1 MAAKVPIRAVFD
13 GTTATGLAE
22 YQTDEFIA
30 LAYGG
35 LGASLSIGSAGQVLK
50 VNSGASALEFGNV
63 EAVLNID
70 GMTNGSSAT
79 IADSDKFAISDGGT
93 EKYVLA
99 SQIKTYASSSDPS
112 SADGD
117 SLGTASLEWSDL
129 YLADGGIIYFGND
142 QDVTLTH
149 VADTGILLNG
159 TMAIQFN
166 DSSQYI
172 NAPSNT
178 ILDINATDEIEL
190 NATLLDVN
198 ANLDVSGTG
207 TIAGAVTTA
216 ALTASGILKTDDT
229 TEATSTTDGSLQTD
243 GGLSV
248 AKDVVAGDDVKLLS
262 DSAVLSFGAD
272 SEVTLTHVHNDGL
285 LLNSDN
291 QLQFRDSAINIR
303 SDADGDLDINAD
315 DEIELNSTLIDING
329 NLDVSG
335 TIVGASTLSATTITA
350 STAFV
355 PDASDG
361 ASLGTTSLEF
371 SNLYLA
377 DSASIYFGDDQDIT
391 LTHSPDTGLTT
402 NGTFQATTITA
413 TTAVVPDASDGAAL
427 GTTSLEWSDLYLA
440 DGAIIYFGDDQDI
453 TLTHSADTGLTTN
466 GTFQATTITA
476 TTAVVPDASDGA
488 ALGTTSLEWSDLYLA
503 DGAVIGFGDDQDVT
517 LTHVADAG
525 LLLNSSM
532 YLTFR
537 DSALK
542 ISSSADGQLD
552 IDADTEVEITATTV
566 DLNGNLDVSGTY
578 TGGGLMTTGGNIVIP
593 NSGNIGSVGDTDS
606 LAIDSSGNVTA
617 SQNLTVTGNF
627 TVNGTTTTVSTTN
640 MVVEDN
646 MIELNNGAGSNAN
659 DSGIVIER
667 GSTGDNAIIHWDES
681 ADKFQVGTTTATGS
695 STGNL
700 TVTTGTLVAN
710 VEGSGAGLTAGTT
723 PLTTLDIDGGTDI
736 GADLTTSDLIIVD
749 DGAGGTNRKAAL
761 SRINTLVQT
770 AGGFPITA
778 LDIDGGTDINAALT
792 ASDLIIVDDGAGGTN
807 RKAPL
812 SRVTTLTDAS
822 ATALAIALG

>member
-13 GTTATGLAE
+13 GSTATGLAE

-377 DSASIYFGDDQDIT
+377 DSAS
-391 LTHSPDTGLTT
+391 
-402 NGTFQATTITA
+402 
-413 TTAVVPDASDGAAL
+413 
-427 GTTSLEWSDLYLA
+427 
-440 DGAIIYFGDDQDI
+440 IYFGDDQDI

>member
-22 YQTDEFIA
+22 FQSSEFIA

-35 LGASLSIGSAGQVLK
+35 LGASLSLGSAGQALK
-50 VNSGASALEFGNV
+50 VNDAGNAVEFG
-63 EAVLNID
+63 AVTAANP
-70 GMTNGSSAT
+70 A
-79 IADSDKFAISDGGT
+79 
-93 EKYVLA
+93 
-99 SQIKTYASSSDPS
+99 

-129 YLADGGIIYFGND
+129 YLADGGVIYLGND

-149 VADTGILLNG
+149 VADTGILLNS
-159 TMAIQFN
+159 TMQLQFN

-172 NAPSNT
+172 NAPSNA

-190 NATLLDVN
+190 NATLADVN
-198 ANLDVSGTG
+198 ANLDVSGTYTGGGLMTTGGNIVIPNDGNIGSASDTDLMTLGSAVLTISGELDATTLDISGDADIDG
-207 TIAGAVTTA
+207 TLEADAITVDGTALAEFIADTAGGMVSSNTETGITVTYQDGDNTIDFAVDAAQTGITSIYNTSLAIGYGASHANIDFGTDNRITFDIDGTSQVILLDGVFRPTTDSDVDLGASAKYWKDAYIDTITTTGLVTA
-216 ALTASGILKTDDT
+216 GGRLITDDA

-248 AKDVVAGDDVKLLS
+248 VKDAVFGDDVKLLS

-329 NLDVSG
+329 NV
-335 TIVGASTLSATTITA
+335 
-350 STAFV
+350 
-355 PDASDG
+355 
-361 ASLGTTSLEF
+361 
-371 SNLYLA
+371 
-377 DSASIYFGDDQDIT
+377 
-391 LTHSPDTGLTT
+391 
-402 NGTFQATTITA
+402 
-413 TTAVVPDASDGAAL
+413 
-427 GTTSLEWSDLYLA
+427 
-440 DGAIIYFGDDQDI
+440 
-453 TLTHSADTGLTTN
+453 
-466 GTFQATTITA
+466 
-476 TTAVVPDASDGA
+476 
-488 ALGTTSLEWSDLYLA
+488 
-503 DGAVIGFGDDQDVT
+503 
-517 LTHVADAG
+517 
-525 LLLNSSM
+525 
-532 YLTFR
+532 
-537 DSALK
+537 
-542 ISSSADGQLD
+542 
-552 IDADTEVEITATTV
+552 
-566 DLNGNLDVSGTY
+566 DVSGTY
-578 TGGGLMTTGGNIVIP
+578 TGAGVMTTGGNIVIP
-593 NSGNIGSVGDTDS
+593 NAGNIGSVGDTDS
-606 LAIDSSGNVTA
+606 IAIDSSGNITA

-627 TVNGTTTTVSTTN
+627 TVNGTTTTVATTN
-640 MVVEDN
+640 MVVKDN
-646 MIELNNGAGSNAN
+646 MIELNNGASSNAN
-659 DSGIVIER
+659 DSGLVIER

-700 TVTTGTLVAN
+700 TVATGTLVAN

-736 GADLTTSDLIIVD
+736 GADLSATDLIIVD

-761 SRINTLVQT
+761 SR
-770 AGGFPITA
+770 
-778 LDIDGGTDINAALT
+778 
-792 ASDLIIVDDGAGGTN
+792 
-807 RKAPL
+807 
-812 SRVTTLTDAS
+812 VTTLTDAS